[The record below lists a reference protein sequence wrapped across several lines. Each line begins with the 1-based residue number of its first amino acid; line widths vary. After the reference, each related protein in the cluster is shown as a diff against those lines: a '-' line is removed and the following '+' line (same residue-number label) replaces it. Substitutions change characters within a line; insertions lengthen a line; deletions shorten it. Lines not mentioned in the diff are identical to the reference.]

1 MIKLLEEHMKR
12 FPPSNKMVVS
22 SYKEEKKKD
31 IRQEE
36 LEVLSNK
43 LLDAR
48 KIVDEIIPILDSHCS
63 RYVDI
68 LNDLLREKEE
78 SNRESKPKGYTKNKK
93 KNKKKS
99 SKKMYNKIAAE
110 CHPDKTDDE
119 EMHEKFLRAK
129 ECLENDDEFGIF
141 EIFKEFS
148 DEIEDDDLINFEQ
161 EIIKKTMELAQLTS
175 SNGYKI
181 AIIYKS
187 GETKKAKSL
196 YLEVIMRNIQQI
208 EQEMM

>member
-1 MIKLLEEHMKR
+1 MIRLYEQFKKR
-12 FPPSNKMVVS
+12 QQENKNIVVA
-22 SYKEEKKKD
+22 KVKKTKD
-31 IRQEE
+31 PRLEE
-36 LEVLSNK
+36 LENLNK
-43 LLDAR
+43 
-48 KIVDEIIPILDSHCS
+48 KIKEADELVKEIIPVLDSHCS

-93 KNKKKS
+93 KSSKKS

-129 ECLENDDEFGIF
+129 ECIDNDDEFGIF
-141 EIFKEFS
+141 EIYKEFS
-148 DEIEDDDLINFEQ
+148 DDVDEEDLIDYSV
-161 EIIKKTMELAQLTS
+161 EIIKKTMELTQLTS

-181 AIIYKS
+181 CLIYKA